1 MPTPHPSTAPTPV
14 IRETEEALR
23 SRLGVPADSTEVV
36 VVAESSHWDPNW
48 LLSSDRYYRSCV
60 RPTLDRALDVLAA
73 EPRRVFSLECLF
85 FVDLYWR
92 DRPHRRPELLALVNE
107 GRLRFTGCG
116 VTTPDTLLP
125 EDELLLRDLLVG
137 QEWLRSRGMDQEP
150 RLLYLPDSFGHSPGL
165 PALLAAG
172 GIDYA
177 AVCRIDGMRFPG
189 ADMEPA
195 SNFPRPGTSAAH
207 LLAEGTADFVWRSA
221 DGSEV
226 LTHWMAHG
234 YGHGDMI
241 ASGGLSRVMG
251 LPAAWPDRRP
261 GHVDARIDR
270 YLAELRSVARTP
282 YRLLVIGYDFVR
294 PVPRLV
300 ELLDDWNVRHH
311 DRTGTWLV
319 NAAIDDY
326 LDLVSHHRGD
336 LPTIELDPNPYWM
349 GFYATRPDIKASAR
363 DLGRRLLALDAHEAT
378 SVLSG
383 ASSQRIPPAQRPQW
397 WTAATS
403 NHHDFVTGTAPDR
416 VARQEQAAW
425 LASAIDATPW
435 PDLRPHEEPVP
446 SGDTG
451 SNPVETE
458 GGPLTVHHEGHR
470 LLVTAPWGSAEFD
483 SRRGGALISLIDHAG
498 AELLAGPSLEL
509 RAYADSGGLWRLG
522 NEFYGGHWSLTD
534 ASTQHPATIRVD
546 HDGDVAHVHV
556 RATVAG
562 RTSSLH
568 HTIRSGDPTIVTRSS
583 VDVPNRRTVTLVV
596 HQRATT
602 SGITMHQPGGVVER
616 PLRRWYEPTYWPLH
630 SFAVTQ
636 VDPSGPAGLAIA
648 TATPSGLHVEADG
661 TTEVIVARTAVKEI
675 AFRVIPVMAPAWG
688 RAWEP
693 QDAVVVF
700 GWHDPDRHRSTDLHG
715 STDLHRSAV
724 GFGRRLAAIADRAV
738 GHMTPRW
745 PVDVSDPEVEIAAV
759 KPADRG
765 DGIVVRLRNWGASA
779 TPRTVTVSLREDL
792 GADILEAHVADSR
805 ERDLSRLTFTPLGVE
820 VPIRCHLTTLRLL
833 TRQRLRSV

>member
-1 MPTPHPSTAPTPV
+1 V
-14 IRETEEALR
+14 IRESEDALR
-23 SRLGVPADSTEVV
+23 SRLGIPADSTEVV

-48 LLSSDRYYRSCV
+48 LMSSDRYYRSCV
-60 RPTLDRALDVLAA
+60 RPSIDRALDALAA

-92 DRPHRRPELLALVNE
+92 DRPERRPELVELVNE

-172 GIDYA
+172 GFDYA

-195 SNFPRPGTSAAH
+195 TNFPRPGTSAAH
-207 LLAEGTADFVWRSA
+207 LLTEGTADFVWRSV

-241 ASGGLSRVMG
+241 ASGGLSRIMG

-261 GHVDARIDR
+261 GRVDARIDR
-270 YLAELRSVARTP
+270 YLTELRCIARTP
-282 YRLLVIGYDFVR
+282 YRLLAIGYDFVR

-311 DRTGTWLV
+311 ERTGTWLV

-326 LDLVSHHRGD
+326 LDLVSHHRDD

-349 GFYATRPDIKASAR
+349 GFYATRPGLKASAR
-363 DLGRRLLALDAHEAT
+363 ELGRRLLAVDAHEAT
-378 SVLSG
+378 SVLTG
-383 ASSQRIPPAQRPQW
+383 TNSQRIPPAQRAQW
-397 WTAATS
+397 WIAATS

-416 VARQEQAAW
+416 VARKEQAAW
-425 LASAIDATPW
+425 LTSAIDATPW
-435 PDLRPHEEPVP
+435 PDPRPDEESAP
-446 SGDTG
+446 G
-451 SNPVETE
+451 E
-458 GGPLTVHHEGHR
+458 LTVRHER
-470 LLVTAPWGSAEFD
+470 RRTVVTTPWGSATFD
-483 SRRGGALISLIDHAG
+483 SGRGGALIGLTDHTG
-498 AELLAGPSLEL
+498 TELLAGPSLEL
-509 RAYADSGGLWRLG
+509 RAYADGGGLWRLG
-522 NEFYGGHWSLTD
+522 NEFYGGRWSLTD

-546 HDGDVAHVHV
+546 HDGEVAHVHV
-556 RATVAG
+556 RVALCG
-562 RTSSLH
+562 RISSLH
-568 HTIRSGDPTIVTRSS
+568 HTIRSDDPTIVTRSS

-596 HQRATT
+596 HPRAAT

-630 SFAVTQ
+630 SFAVTEPGRS
-636 VDPSGPAGLAIA
+636 DPAALAIA
-648 TATPSGLHVEADG
+648 TATPTGLHVESDG

-675 AFRVIPVMAPAWG
+675 AFGVIPVMAPAWG

-693 QDAVVVF
+693 QDAVMVL
-700 GWHDPDRHRSTDLHG
+700 GWHEPDQHM
-715 STDLHRSAV
+715 STDLHRSTV
-724 GFGRRLAAIADRAV
+724 GLGRRLAAIADREV
-738 GHMTPRW
+738 GHMTPSW
-745 PVDVSDPEVEIAAV
+745 PVDVSDPEVEISAV
-759 KPADRG
+759 KAADRNG
-765 DGIVVRLRNWGASA
+765 GIIVRLRNWAAPA
-779 TPRTVTVSLREDL
+779 TPRTVTVTLKEEL
-792 GADILEAHVADSR
+792 AADILGAQVTDSR
-805 ERDLSRLTFTPLGVE
+805 ERDLCGLAITPHGVE
-820 VPIRCHLTTLRLL
+820 VPIRGHLTTLRIL
-833 TRQRLRSV
+833 TRGRSRSV

>member
-1 MPTPHPSTAPTPV
+1 MPTPQPSTAPTTV
-14 IRETEEALR
+14 SQVTEEVLR
-23 SRLGVPADSTEVV
+23 SRLGIPPSTTEVV
-36 VVAESSHWDPNW
+36 VIAESSHWDPNW
-48 LLSSDRYYRSCV
+48 LLSSDRYYRTCV
-60 RPTLDRALDVLAA
+60 RPTLDRALDALEA

-92 DRPHRRPELLALVNE
+92 DRPERRPELLDLVNE

-165 PALLAAG
+165 PALLRAG

-189 ADMEPA
+189 ADLERA
-195 SNFPRPGTSAAH
+195 ANFPRPGTSAAH
-207 LLAEGTADFVWRSA
+207 LLTEGTADFVWRAA

-226 LTHWMAHG
+226 LTRWMSHG

-261 GHVDARIDR
+261 RQVDARIDR
-270 YLAELRSVARTP
+270 YLTELRSIARTP

-300 ELLDDWNVRHH
+300 ELLDDWNARHH

-326 LDLVSHHRGD
+326 LDLVSHHRDD

-349 GFYATRPDIKASAR
+349 GFYATRPDLKANAR
-363 DLGRRLLALDAHEAT
+363 ELGRRLLAADAHEAT
-378 SVLSG
+378 AAVTRTSSHG
-383 ASSQRIPPAQRPQW
+383 IPPSQRPAW
-397 WTAATS
+397 WIAATS

-416 VARQEQAAW
+416 VALKEQAAW

-435 PDLRPHEEPVP
+435 PNPRPDDESEP
-446 SGDTG
+446 SDDTG
-451 SNPVETE
+451 SDSVGSDP
-458 GGPLTVHHEGHR
+458 GPLTVHHDGHQ
-470 LLVTAPWGSAEFD
+470 LVVMAPWGSATFD
-483 SRRGGALISLIDHAG
+483 RRRGGALVSLTNRCG
-498 AELLAGPSLEL
+498 AELLTRPSLEL
-509 RAYADSGGLWRLG
+509 RAYTDSGGLWRLG
-522 NEFYGGHWSLTD
+522 NELHGGHWSLTD
-534 ASTQHPATIRVD
+534 RSTHHPATIQVD
-546 HDGDVAHVHV
+546 HDGDVVHVHV
-556 RATVAG
+556 RTPLAG

-596 HQRATT
+596 HQRANT
-602 SGITMHQPGGVVER
+602 SGVTMHQPGGVVER

-636 VDPSGPAGLAIA
+636 VDRSGPAALAVA
-648 TATPSGLHVEADG
+648 TATPTGLHLEADG

-675 AFRVIPVMAPAWG
+675 AFHVVPVMAPAWG
-688 RAWEP
+688 LKWER

-700 GWHDPDRHRSTDLHG
+700 GWHDPDRHRSTVDL
-715 STDLHRSAV
+715 
-724 GFGRRLAAIADRAV
+724 GRHLAAISDRTI
-738 GHMTPRW
+738 GHMAPRW
-745 PVDVSDPEVEIAAV
+745 PVHLSDPDVEIAAV
-759 KPADRG
+759 KAADR
-765 DGIVVRLRNWGASA
+765 DGGIIVRLRNWAPSA
-779 TPRTVTVSLREDL
+779 TPRTVTLSLHEHLDADLL
-792 GADILEAHVADSR
+792 GAHLTDSR
-805 ERDLSRLTFTPLGVE
+805 ERDLARLDANPHELE
-820 VPIRCHLTTLRLL
+820 VPIRGHLTTLRLL
-833 TRQRLRSV
+833 TRRRLPSV